1 MLKYHLI
8 VPEKTKH
15 NNGIFQHYLNLG
27 SHRSPYS
34 LGQLA
39 SFSIIT
45 LFPKERFPTIA
56 GN

>member
-34 LGQLA
+34 LAQLA

-56 GN
+56 GS